1 MAMEALPIFLDR
13 LTSPFLAIIMSVT
26 LVLLFGE
33 YPTPT
38 PTPTPPPPHTD
49 ASSSRGVGGG
59 YRIIPQAL
67 CSRYSLAIGAH
78 LSGYGTPGRL
88 LDSLR

>member
-38 PTPTPPPPHTD
+38 PTPTPPPPPH
-49 ASSSRGVGGG
+49 
-59 YRIIPQAL
+59 
-67 CSRYSLAIGAH
+67 
-78 LSGYGTPGRL
+78 
-88 LDSLR
+88 